1 MTADETPSPALR
13 GVFFDFDG
21 VLLES
26 AGIKTDAFR
35 DLFSDLAELLPRILE
50 HHRQHLGVSRF
61 RKFEWVHRELLGRPL
76 SDAERV
82 SLGERY
88 SELVLRR
95 MLTCPEV
102 PGARELLSALAGRAL
117 RFVVSATPQE
127 ELELI
132 VDRRGLAPYFDEVR
146 GSPEVKES
154 ILRDLLHSYDLRPE
168 ETVMIG
174 DGVSD
179 YRAARKAGVGFVL
192 RETVDQEDYFRDV
205 ETPRAADLHAVAV
218 LLEARLTC

>member
-1 MTADETPSPALR
+1 MTADETPSPPLR

-35 DLFSDLAELLPRILE
+35 DLYSGLAELLPRILE
-50 HHRQHLGVSRF
+50 HHRQNLGVSRF
-61 RKFEWVHRELLGRPL
+61 RKFEWVHRELLGKPL
-76 SDAERV
+76 SDAERI

-95 MLTCPEV
+95 TLTCPEV
-102 PGARELLSALAGRAL
+102 PGARELLSALAGRT
-117 RFVVSATPQE
+117 RSFVVSATPQE

-132 VDRRGLAPYFDEVR
+132 VERRELAPYFDEVR

-154 ILRDLLHSYDLRPE
+154 ILRDLLQIRSVNVMLDLFSSHHEMRPGLGYDVFFDHDRSE
-168 ETVMIG
+168 I
-174 DGVSD
+174 
-179 YRAARKAGVGFVL
+179 VGA
-192 RETVDQEDYFRDV
+192 E
-205 ETPRAADLHAVAV
+205 P
-218 LLEARLTC
+218 